1 MGKPT
6 GFLEYTRESPAARRP
21 LLRLRDWNEFHEHF
35 PEQKL
40 RDQGARCMDCGV
52 PFCHTGQL
60 FGGWPRAV
68 RSTT

>member
-21 LLRLRDWNEFHEHF
+21 QLRIRDWNEFHEHF

-40 RDQGARCMDCGV
+40 RDQARAAW
-52 PFCHTGQL
+52 TAASRSAT
-60 FGGWPRAV
+60 RA
-68 RSTT
+68 SS